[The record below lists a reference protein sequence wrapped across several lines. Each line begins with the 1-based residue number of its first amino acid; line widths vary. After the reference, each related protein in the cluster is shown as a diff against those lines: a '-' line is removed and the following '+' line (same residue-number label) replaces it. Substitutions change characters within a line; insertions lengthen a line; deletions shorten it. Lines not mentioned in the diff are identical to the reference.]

1 VNIKKTKGADLPFN
15 KMIQEDFD
23 SMGNSLKNF
32 EFIAEQEK
40 KDMPLYTIGIVSEL
54 VGTTNQTLRLYEKHG
69 LIKPTRKNKNRFFS
83 ENDVRWLLCLRS
95 LIHKK
100 KISIEG
106 IKKLLEYAPCWE
118 ITECPENTRN
128 ACSAYVNNTKPC
140 WEYNQ
145 SVCKHQPMNACGDCV
160 VHLSKYPKTKKMRRN
175 GNGNGS

>member
-1 VNIKKTKGADLPFN
+1 MIKTPE
-15 KMIQEDFD
+15 EDFD
-23 SMGNSLKNF
+23 CMANGLKSF
-32 EFIAEQEK
+32 EFIAEQDK
-40 KDMPLYTIGIVSEL
+40 KDMPLYTIGTVSEL

-83 ENDVRWLLCLRS
+83 ENDIRWLFCLRS

-118 ITECPENTRN
+118 ITECSENTRN
-128 ACSAYVNNTKPC
+128 TCNAYVNNTKPC

-145 SVCKHQPMNACGDCV
+145 MVCKHQPMNTCGDCV
-160 VHLSKYPKTKKMRRN
+160 VHLSKHSQPEKTRKNGKRN
-175 GNGNGS
+175 GNGHGNGNDT